1 MRIPQNAASWWLA
14 PRRIFDGTA
23 FRDGVALR
31 IENGMI
37 GEIGPR
43 HGDAPVVESEFIA
56 APGYIDLQ
64 VNGGGGGLFNNAPK
78 RETLAIIGA
87 AHRARGTTSWLA
99 TFITD
104 APDRLDQAI
113 DAVIANAGANG
124 VAGIHIEGPHL
135 APERR
140 GTHTAAFVR
149 PFDDRT
155 LASVARLREA
165 GIPTMLTLAP
175 ERVEAGTISRL
186 AEMGVV
192 VSAGHTAANAAQIRA
207 ALDEGLRCFTHLHN
221 AMTPMNSREPGVVGA
236 ALDSDAYCG
245 VIADLHHVSATT
257 LRVSFR
263 ARPRPGL
270 MFLVSDAMSTVGGRD
285 FFELYGQRIEVR
297 DGKLVNAEGSLAGA
311 HLDMATAVR
320 NVAMR
325 LGEPAERALAMATS
339 IPAAAMHLEN
349 RFGTFRPGAK
359 ADFVLLDDALTVR
372 DVFAGGHPVATGKT

>member
-1 MRIPQNAASWWLA
+1 MFVPPDAASWWLA

-23 FRDGVALR
+23 FHHGSALR
-31 IENGMI
+31 IENGKI
-37 GEIGPR
+37 AAIGPVT
-43 HGDAPVVESEFIA
+43 GPAPVVTSDFIA

-64 VNGGGGGLFNNAPK
+64 VNGGGGALFNNAPT
-78 RETLAIIGA
+78 RDTLATIGA

-104 APDRLDQAI
+104 TPDRLDQAV
-113 DAVIANAGANG
+113 DSVIANAGANG

-140 GTHTAAFVR
+140 GTHAAQYLR

-155 LASVARLREA
+155 LASVKRLRA
-165 GIPTMLTLAP
+165 ANIPTMLTLAP
-175 ERVEAGTISRL
+175 DRVESGTIRKL
-186 AEMGVV
+186 TDLGVV

-245 VIADLHHVSATT
+245 LIADLHHVSATT
-257 LRVSFR
+257 LRVSLR
-263 ARPRPGL
+263 ARPHPDR
-270 MFLVSDAMSTVGGRD
+270 MFLVSDAMSTVGGPD

-297 DGKLVNAEGSLAGA
+297 DGRLVNAEGSLAGA

-320 NVAMR
+320 NVVAK
-325 LGEPAERALAMATS
+325 LGEPAETALAMATS
-339 IPAAAMHLEN
+339 IPAAAMRLDGKIGA
-349 RFGTFRPGAK
+349 FVPGAK
-359 ADFVLLDDALTVR
+359 ADIVLLDDALNVR
-372 DVFAGGHPVATGKT
+372 DVLA

>member
-1 MRIPQNAASWWLA
+1 MRNPPDTASWWLA

-23 FRDGVALR
+23 FREGVALR
-31 IENGMI
+31 IDNGRIAAI
-37 GEIGPR
+37 GKAAGPE
-43 HGDAPVVESEFIA
+43 PVVTSEFIA

-64 VNGGGGGLFNNAPK
+64 VNGGGGALFNNAPSV
-78 RETLAIIGA
+78 ETLATIDA

-140 GTHTAAFVR
+140 GTHAAQYLR
-149 PFDDRT
+149 PFDDRMQ
-155 LASVARLREA
+155 ASVRRLRA
-165 GIPTMLTLAP
+165 ANIPTMLTLAP
-175 ERVEAGTISRL
+175 ERVEAGTIRKL
-186 AEMGVV
+186 TEMGVV
-192 VSAGHTAANAAQIRA
+192 VSAGHTAATAAQIRA

-245 VIADLHHVSATT
+245 LIADLHHVSATT
-257 LRVSFR
+257 LRVSLR
-263 ARPRPGL
+263 ARPKPSL
-270 MFLVSDAMSTVGGRD
+270 MFLVSDAMSTVGGPD

-297 DGKLVNAEGSLAGA
+297 DGRLVNAEGSLAGA

-320 NVAMR
+320 NVVAK
-325 LGEPAERALAMATS
+325 LGEPAETALAMATS
-339 IPAAAMHLEN
+339 IPAAAMRLDGKI
-349 RFGTFRPGAK
+349 GTFVPGAK
-359 ADFVLLDDALTVR
+359 ADIVLLDGALNVR
-372 DVFAGGHPVATGKT
+372 DVLA

>member
-1 MRIPQNAASWWLA
+1 MMRLPLDAASWWLA
-14 PRRIFDGTA
+14 PRRLFDGAA
-23 FRDGVALR
+23 FRDGMALR
-31 IENGMI
+31 IDNGKI
-37 GEIGPR
+37 AAIGPVT
-43 HGDAPVVESEFIA
+43 GDAPVVTSDFIA
-56 APGYIDLQ
+56 APGYVDLQ
-64 VNGGGGGLFNNAPK
+64 VNGGGGALFNNAPSV
-78 RETLAIIGA
+78 ETLATIGA

-104 APDRLDQAI
+104 APDRLDQAV

-140 GTHTAAFVR
+140 GTHAAQYLR

-155 LASVARLREA
+155 LASVKRLRDA

-175 ERVEAGTISRL
+175 ERVDFGTIRKLS
-186 AEMGVV
+186 EMGVV
-192 VSAGHTAANAAQIRA
+192 VSAGHTAANAAQIGA

-263 ARPRPGL
+263 ARPKPGL
-270 MFLVSDAMSTVGGRD
+270 MFLVSDAMSTVGGPD
-285 FFELYGQRIEVR
+285 FFDLYGQRIEVR
-297 DGKLVNAEGSLAGA
+297 DGRLVNAEGSLAGA

-320 NVAMR
+320 NVVAK
-325 LGEPAERALAMATS
+325 LGEPAEHAFSMATS
-339 IPAAAMHLEN
+339 IPAAAMRLDGKIGA
-349 RFGTFRPGAK
+349 FVPGAK
-359 ADFVLLDDALTVR
+359 ADIVLLDDALKIR
-372 DVFAGGHPVATGKT
+372 DVVV

>member
-1 MRIPQNAASWWLA
+1 MLVPPDAASWWLA
-14 PRRIFDGTA
+14 PRRLFDGTA
-23 FRDGVALR
+23 FHHGSALR
-31 IENGMI
+31 IENGKI
-37 GEIGPR
+37 AAIGPVT
-43 HGDAPVVESEFIA
+43 GPAPVVTSDFIA

-64 VNGGGGGLFNNAPK
+64 VNGGGGALFNNAPT
-78 RETLAIIGA
+78 RDTLATIGA

-113 DAVIANAGANG
+113 DAVIANEGANG

-140 GTHTAAFVR
+140 GTHAAQYLR

-155 LASVARLREA
+155 LASVKRLRA
-165 GIPTMLTLAP
+165 ANIPTMLTLAP
-175 ERVEAGTISRL
+175 DRVESGTIRKL
-186 AEMGVV
+186 TDMGVV

-245 VIADLHHVSATT
+245 LIADLHHVSATT
-257 LRVSFR
+257 LRVSLR
-263 ARPRPGL
+263 ARPRPDR
-270 MFLVSDAMSTVGGRD
+270 MFLVSDAMSTVGGPD

-297 DGKLVNAEGSLAGA
+297 DGRLVNAEGSLAGA
-311 HLDMATAVR
+311 HIDMATSVR
-320 NVAMR
+320 NVVAK
-325 LGEPAERALAMATS
+325 LGEPIEHALAMATS
-339 IPAAAMHLEN
+339 IPATAMRLDGKIGA
-349 RFGTFRPGAK
+349 FAPGAK
-359 ADFVLLDDALTVR
+359 ADIVLLDDAFNVR
-372 DVFAGGHPVATGKT
+372 DVLA

>member
-1 MRIPQNAASWWLA
+1 MRIPPDTASWWLA
-14 PRRIFDGTA
+14 PRRLFDGTA
-23 FRDGVALR
+23 FREDAALR
-31 IENGMI
+31 IENGKI
-37 GEIGPR
+37 AAIGPVT
-43 HGDAPVVESEFIA
+43 GDAPVIESAFIA

-64 VNGGGGGLFNNAPK
+64 VNGGGGALFNNAPT
-78 RETLAIIGA
+78 RETLATIGV
-87 AHRARGTTSWLA
+87 AHRMRGTTSWLA

-140 GTHTAAFVR
+140 GTHAAQYLR
-149 PFDDRT
+149 PFDDNT
-155 LASVARLREA
+155 LASVRRLRDA

-175 ERVEAGTISRL
+175 ERVEAGTIRRL
-186 AEMGVV
+186 TELGVV

-257 LRVSFR
+257 LRVSLR

-270 MFLVSDAMSTVGGRD
+270 MFLVSDAMSTIGGPD

-297 DGKLVNAEGSLAGA
+297 DGRLVNAEGSLAGA
-311 HLDMATAVR
+311 HIDMATSVR
-320 NVAMR
+320 NVATT
-325 LGEPAERALAMATS
+325 LGVPVERALAMATS
-339 IPAAAMHLEN
+339 IPTAAMRLDGKIGA
-349 RFGTFRPGAK
+349 FSPGAN
-359 ADFVLLDDALTVR
+359 ADIVLLDDALNVR
-372 DVFAGGHPVATGKT
+372 DVIA

>member
-1 MRIPQNAASWWLA
+1 MMRLPLDAASWWLA
-14 PRRIFDGTA
+14 PRRLFDGAA
-23 FRDGVALR
+23 FRDGMALR
-31 IENGMI
+31 IDNGKI
-37 GEIGPR
+37 AAIGPVT
-43 HGDAPVVESEFIA
+43 GDAPVVTSDFIA
-56 APGYIDLQ
+56 APGYVDLQ
-64 VNGGGGGLFNNAPK
+64 VNGGGGALFNNAPSV
-78 RETLAIIGA
+78 ETLATIGA

-104 APDRLDQAI
+104 APDRLDQAV

-140 GTHTAAFVR
+140 GTHAAQYLR

-155 LASVARLREA
+155 LASVKRLRDA

-175 ERVEAGTISRL
+175 ERVDFGTIRKLS
-186 AEMGVV
+186 EMGVV

-263 ARPRPGL
+263 ARPKPGL
-270 MFLVSDAMSTVGGRD
+270 MFLVSDAMSTVGGPD
-285 FFELYGQRIEVR
+285 FFDLYGQRIEVR
-297 DGKLVNAEGSLAGA
+297 DGRLVNAEGSLAGA

-320 NVAMR
+320 NVVAK
-325 LGEPAERALAMATS
+325 LGEPAEHAFSMATS
-339 IPAAAMHLEN
+339 IPAAAMRLDGKIGA
-349 RFGTFRPGAK
+349 FVPGAK
-359 ADFVLLDDALTVR
+359 ADIVLLDDALKIR
-372 DVFAGGHPVATGKT
+372 DVVV

>member
-1 MRIPQNAASWWLA
+1 MLVPPDAASWWLA
-14 PRRIFDGTA
+14 PRRLFDGAA
-23 FRDGVALR
+23 FRDGMALR
-31 IENGMI
+31 IDNGKI
-37 GEIGPR
+37 AAIGPVT
-43 HGDAPVVESEFIA
+43 GDAPVVTSDFIA
-56 APGYIDLQ
+56 APGYVDLQ
-64 VNGGGGGLFNNAPK
+64 VNGGGGALFNNAPSV
-78 RETLAIIGA
+78 ETLATIGA

-104 APDRLDQAI
+104 APDRLDQAV

-140 GTHTAAFVR
+140 GTHAAQYLR

-155 LASVARLREA
+155 LASVKRLRDA

-175 ERVEAGTISRL
+175 ERVDFGTIRNLS
-186 AEMGVV
+186 EMGVV
-192 VSAGHTAANAAQIRA
+192 VSAGHTAANAAQIGA

-263 ARPRPGL
+263 ARPKPGL
-270 MFLVSDAMSTVGGRD
+270 MFLVSDAMSTVGGPD
-285 FFELYGQRIEVR
+285 FFDLYGQRIEVR
-297 DGKLVNAEGSLAGA
+297 DGRLVNAEGSLAGA

-320 NVAMR
+320 NVVAK
-325 LGEPAERALAMATS
+325 LGEPAEHALSMATS
-339 IPAAAMHLEN
+339 IPAAAMRLDGKIGA
-349 RFGTFRPGAK
+349 FVPGAK
-359 ADFVLLDDALTVR
+359 ADIVLLDDALKIR
-372 DVFAGGHPVATGKT
+372 DVVV

>member
-1 MRIPQNAASWWLA
+1 MRNPPDTASWWLA

-23 FRDGVALR
+23 FREGVALR
-31 IENGMI
+31 IDNGRIAVI
-37 GEIGPR
+37 GKAAGPE
-43 HGDAPVVESEFIA
+43 PVVTSEFIA

-64 VNGGGGGLFNNAPK
+64 VNGGGGALFNNAPSL
-78 RETLAIIGA
+78 ETLATIGA

-140 GTHTAAFVR
+140 GTHAAQYLR
-149 PFDDRT
+149 PFDDRI
-155 LASVARLREA
+155 LASVRRLRA
-165 GIPTMLTLAP
+165 ANIPTMLTLAP
-175 ERVEAGTISRL
+175 ERVEAGTIRKL
-186 AEMGVV
+186 TEIGVV
-192 VSAGHTAANAAQIRA
+192 VSAGHTAATAAQIRA
-207 ALDEGLRCFTHLHN
+207 ALGEGLRCFTHLHN

-245 VIADLHHVSATT
+245 LIADLHHVSATT
-257 LRVSFR
+257 LRVSLR
-263 ARPRPGL
+263 ARPLPDR
-270 MFLVSDAMSTVGGRD
+270 MFLVSDAMSTVGGPD

-297 DGKLVNAEGSLAGA
+297 DGRLVNAEGSLAGA

-320 NVAMR
+320 NVVAK
-325 LGEPAERALAMATS
+325 LGEPAETALAMATS
-339 IPAAAMHLEN
+339 IPAAAMRLDGKIGA
-349 RFGTFRPGAK
+349 FVPGAK
-359 ADFVLLDDALTVR
+359 ADIVLLDDALNVR
-372 DVFAGGHPVATGKT
+372 EILA

>member
-1 MRIPQNAASWWLA
+1 MRNPPDTASWWLA

-23 FRDGVALR
+23 FRDGMALR
-31 IENGMI
+31 IENGKI
-37 GEIGPR
+37 AAIGPVT
-43 HGDAPVVESEFIA
+43 GPAPVVTSDHIA

-64 VNGGGGGLFNNAPK
+64 VNGGGGALFNSAPSV
-78 RETLAIIGA
+78 ETLATIGA
-87 AHRARGTTSWLA
+87 AHCARGTTSWLA

-140 GTHTAAFVR
+140 GTHAAQYFR

-155 LASVARLREA
+155 LTSVKRLRA
-165 GIPTMLTLAP
+165 ANIPTMLTLAP
-175 ERVEAGTISRL
+175 ARIEPGTIRKL
-186 AEMGVV
+186 TDLGVV

-245 VIADLHHVSATT
+245 LIADLHHVSATT
-257 LRVSFR
+257 LRVSLR
-263 ARPRPGL
+263 ARPKPSL
-270 MFLVSDAMSTVGGRD
+270 MFLVSDAMSTVGGPD

-297 DGKLVNAEGSLAGA
+297 DGRLVNAEGSLAGA

-320 NVAMR
+320 NVVAK
-325 LGEPAERALAMATS
+325 LGEPAEMALAMATS
-339 IPAAAMHLEN
+339 IPAAAMRLDGKI
-349 RFGTFRPGAK
+349 GTFVPGAK
-359 ADFVLLDDALTVR
+359 ADIVLLDDALNVR
-372 DVFAGGHPVATGKT
+372 DVLA

>member
-1 MRIPQNAASWWLA
+1 
-14 PRRIFDGTA
+14 
-23 FRDGVALR
+23 
-31 IENGMI
+31 
-37 GEIGPR
+37 
-43 HGDAPVVESEFIA
+43 
-56 APGYIDLQ
+56 
-64 VNGGGGGLFNNAPK
+64 
-78 RETLAIIGA
+78 
-87 AHRARGTTSWLA
+87 
-99 TFITD
+99 
-104 APDRLDQAI
+104 
-113 DAVIANAGANG
+113 

-257 LRVSFR
+257 LRVSLR

-270 MFLVSDAMSTVGGRD
+270 MFLVSDAMSTVGGPD

-339 IPAAAMHLEN
+339 VPAAAMHLEN
-349 RFGTFRPGAK
+349 RLGTFRPGAK

>member
-1 MRIPQNAASWWLA
+1 MMRLPLDAASWWLA
-14 PRRIFDGTA
+14 PRRLFDGAA
-23 FRDGVALR
+23 FRDGMALR
-31 IENGMI
+31 IDNGKI
-37 GEIGPR
+37 AAIGPVT
-43 HGDAPVVESEFIA
+43 GDAPVVTSDFIA

-64 VNGGGGGLFNNAPK
+64 VNGGGGALFNNAPSV
-78 RETLAIIGA
+78 ETLATIGA

-104 APDRLDQAI
+104 APDRLDQAV

-140 GTHTAAFVR
+140 GTHAAQYLR

-155 LASVARLREA
+155 LASVKRLRDA

-175 ERVEAGTISRL
+175 ERVEAGTIRKL
-186 AEMGVV
+186 TEMGVV

-263 ARPRPGL
+263 ARPKPGF
-270 MFLVSDAMSTVGGRD
+270 MFLVSDAMSTVGGPD

-297 DGKLVNAEGSLAGA
+297 DGRLVNAEGSLAGA
-311 HLDMATAVR
+311 HVDMATAVS
-320 NVAMR
+320 NVVAK
-325 LGEPAERALAMATS
+325 LGEPAEHALSMATS
-339 IPAAAMHLEN
+339 IPASAMRLDGKIGA
-349 RFGTFRPGAK
+349 FVPGAK
-359 ADFVLLDDALTVR
+359 ADIVLLDDALKVR
-372 DVFAGGHPVATGKT
+372 DVVV

>member
-1 MRIPQNAASWWLA
+1 MRIPPDAVSWWLA
-14 PRRIFDGTA
+14 PRRVFDGTA
-23 FRDGVALR
+23 FREGAALR
-31 IENGMI
+31 IENGKIAAI
-37 GEIGPR
+37 G
-43 HGDAPVVESEFIA
+43 HVTGDAPVVQNDFIA
-56 APGYIDLQ
+56 TPGFVDLQ
-64 VNGGGGGLFNNAPK
+64 VNGGGGALFNNAPTV
-78 RETLAIIGA
+78 ETLAIIGA

-104 APDRLDQAI
+104 TPDRLDQAV

-124 VAGIHIEGPHL
+124 VAGMHIEGPHL

-140 GTHTAAFVR
+140 GTHAASFIR

-155 LASVARLREA
+155 LASVRRLRA
-165 GIPTMLTLAP
+165 ADIPTMLTLAP
-175 ERVEAGTISRL
+175 ERVEAGTIRRL
-186 AEMGVV
+186 TELGVV

-245 VIADLHHVSATT
+245 LIADLHHVSATT
-257 LRVSFR
+257 LRVSLR

-270 MFLVSDAMSTVGGRD
+270 MFLVSDAMSTVGGPD

-297 DGKLVNAEGSLAGA
+297 DGRLVNAEGSLAGA

-320 NVAMR
+320 NVAAQ
-325 LGEPAERALAMATS
+325 LGEPAEHALAMATS
-339 IPAAAMHLEN
+339 IPAAAMRLDG
-349 RFGTFRPGAK
+349 RIGAFVPGAK
-359 ADFVLLDDALTVR
+359 ADIVLLDDALKIR
-372 DVFAGGHPVATGKT
+372 DVLA

>member
-1 MRIPQNAASWWLA
+1 MRNPPDTASWWLA

-23 FRDGVALR
+23 FREGVALR
-31 IENGMI
+31 IENGRIAAI
-37 GEIGPR
+37 GKAASPE
-43 HGDAPVVESEFIA
+43 PVVTSEFIA

-64 VNGGGGGLFNNAPK
+64 VNGGGGALFNNAPSL
-78 RETLAIIGA
+78 ETLATIGA

-140 GTHTAAFVR
+140 GTHAAQYLR
-149 PFDDRT
+149 PFDDRMQ
-155 LASVARLREA
+155 ASVRRLRA
-165 GIPTMLTLAP
+165 ANIPTMLTLAP
-175 ERVEAGTISRL
+175 ERVEAGTIRKL
-186 AEMGVV
+186 TELGVV

-245 VIADLHHVSATT
+245 LIADLHHVSATT
-257 LRVSFR
+257 LRVSLR
-263 ARPRPGL
+263 ARPLPDR
-270 MFLVSDAMSTVGGRD
+270 MFLVSDAMSTVGGPD
-285 FFELYGQRIEVR
+285 FFELYGKRIEVR
-297 DGKLVNAEGSLAGA
+297 DGRLVNAEGSLAGA

-320 NVAMR
+320 NVVTK
-325 LGEPAERALAMATS
+325 LGEPAETALAMATS
-339 IPAAAMHLEN
+339 IPATAMRLN
-349 RFGTFRPGAK
+349 GKIGAFVPGAK
-359 ADFVLLDDALTVR
+359 ADIVLLDDALNVR
-372 DVFAGGHPVATGKT
+372 DVLA

>member
-1 MRIPQNAASWWLA
+1 MLVPPDAASWWLA

-23 FRDGVALR
+23 FRDGMALR
-31 IENGMI
+31 IENGKI
-37 GEIGPR
+37 AAIGPVT
-43 HGDAPVVESEFIA
+43 GPAPVVTSDHIA

-64 VNGGGGGLFNNAPK
+64 VNGGGGALFNNAPSV
-78 RETLAIIGA
+78 ETLATIGA

-140 GTHTAAFVR
+140 GTHAAQYLR

-155 LASVARLREA
+155 LASVKRLRA
-165 GIPTMLTLAP
+165 ANIPTMLTLSP
-175 ERVEAGTISRL
+175 ERIEPGTIRKL
-186 AEMGVV
+186 TDLGVV

-245 VIADLHHVSATT
+245 LIADLHHVSATT
-257 LRVSFR
+257 LRVSLR
-263 ARPRPGL
+263 ARPKPSL
-270 MFLVSDAMSTVGGRD
+270 MFLVSDAMSTVGGPD

-297 DGKLVNAEGSLAGA
+297 DGRLVNAEGSLAGA
-311 HLDMATAVR
+311 HLDMATAVL
-320 NVAMR
+320 NVVAK
-325 LGEPAERALAMATS
+325 LGEPAETALAMATS
-339 IPAAAMHLEN
+339 IPAAAMRLDGKI
-349 RFGTFRPGAK
+349 GTFVPGAK
-359 ADFVLLDDALTVR
+359 ADIVLLDDALNVR
-372 DVFAGGHPVATGKT
+372 DVLA

>member
-1 MRIPQNAASWWLA
+1 MLVPPDAASWWLA
-14 PRRIFDGTA
+14 PRRLFDGTA
-23 FRDGVALR
+23 FHHGSALR
-31 IENGMI
+31 IENGKI
-37 GEIGPR
+37 AAIGPVT
-43 HGDAPVVESEFIA
+43 GPAPVVTSDFIA

-64 VNGGGGGLFNNAPK
+64 VNGGGGALFNNAPT
-78 RETLAIIGA
+78 RDTLATIGA

-104 APDRLDQAI
+104 APDRLDRAV
-113 DAVIANAGANG
+113 DSVIANAGANG

-140 GTHTAAFVR
+140 GTHAAQYLR

-155 LASVARLREA
+155 LASVKRLRA
-165 GIPTMLTLAP
+165 ANIPTMLTLAP
-175 ERVEAGTISRL
+175 DRVESGTIRKL
-186 AEMGVV
+186 TDMGVL

-257 LRVSFR
+257 LRVSLR
-263 ARPRPGL
+263 ARPRPDR
-270 MFLVSDAMSTVGGRD
+270 MFLVSDAMSTVGGPD

-297 DGKLVNAEGSLAGA
+297 DGRLVNAEGSLAGA
-311 HLDMATAVR
+311 HIDMATSVR
-320 NVAMR
+320 NVATT
-325 LGEPAERALAMATS
+325 LGEPIERALAMATS
-339 IPAAAMHLEN
+339 IPAAVMRLDGK
-349 RFGTFRPGAK
+349 FGAFAPGAK
-359 ADFVLLDDALTVR
+359 ADIVLLDDALNVR
-372 DVFAGGHPVATGKT
+372 DVLA

>member
-1 MRIPQNAASWWLA
+1 MRIPPDTASWWLA

-23 FRDGVALR
+23 FRDNVALR
-31 IENGMI
+31 IENGKI
-37 GEIGPR
+37 AAIGPVT
-43 HGDAPVVESEFIA
+43 GAAPVMESAFIA
-56 APGYIDLQ
+56 APGYVDLQ
-64 VNGGGGGLFNNAPK
+64 VNGGGGALFNNAPT

-87 AHRARGTTSWLA
+87 AHRKHGTTAWLA

-140 GTHTAAFVR
+140 GTHAAQYLR

-155 LASVARLREA
+155 LASLKRLRGA
-165 GIPTMLTLAP
+165 NIPTMLTLAP
-175 ERVEAGTISRL
+175 ERVEAGTIRKL
-186 AEMGVV
+186 VELGVI

-257 LRVSFR
+257 LRVSLR
-263 ARPRPGL
+263 ARPRPAR
-270 MFLVSDAMSTVGGRD
+270 MFLVSDAMSTVGGPD

-297 DGKLVNAEGSLAGA
+297 DGRLVNAEGSLAGA

-320 NVAMR
+320 NVATK
-325 LGEPAERALAMATS
+325 LGEPVEQALAMATS
-339 IPAAAMHLEN
+339 IPAAAMRLN
-349 RFGTFRPGAK
+349 GKIGGFRPGAK
-359 ADFVLLDDALTVR
+359 ADIVLLDDVLTVR
-372 DVFAGGHPVATGKT
+372 EILA